1 MPYIPKPKNISLPT
15 TQAWDISSIQKTDVN
30 TPEFKELIVR
40 LYQHINRI
48 ALVVGKKE
56 SGLYLEE
63 EFLTAQGYYNP
74 NAAINVELR
83 PVYRLVVNTGALG
96 AGATVV
102 AHGLIT
108 TNTWHF
114 VHIYGA
120 ANYWNAAAANRRYC
134 SLPWVSAGG
143 AANIE
148 VMVDGTNITI
158 TNNSGITFDDSSVV
172 LEYVKT

>member
-1 MPYIPKPKNISLPT
+1 MPYIVEPKSISLPT
-15 TQAWDISSIQKTDVN
+15 TQAWNISGIQEADAN
-30 TPEFKELIVR
+30 SPEFKELIIR
-40 LYQHINRI
+40 LYQYINSI
-48 ALVVGKKE
+48 ALVLAKKE
-56 SGLYLEE
+56 SALYIEE

-74 NAAINVELR
+74 NMAINVDLR
-83 PVYRLVVNTGALG
+83 PVYRLVVDTGALG
-96 AGATVV
+96 AGANVI
-102 AHGLIT
+102 AHGLT
-108 TNTWHF
+108 TANTWHF

-120 ANYWNAAAANRRYC
+120 ANFWAAAAANRRYY

-158 TNNSGITFDDSSVV
+158 TNNSGIVFDDSSIV